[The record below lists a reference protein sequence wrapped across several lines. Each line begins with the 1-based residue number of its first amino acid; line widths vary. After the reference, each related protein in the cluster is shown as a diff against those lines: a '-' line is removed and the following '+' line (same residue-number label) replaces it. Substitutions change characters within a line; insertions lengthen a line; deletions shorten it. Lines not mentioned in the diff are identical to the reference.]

1 MSVYGLTLSM
11 KSKYPEYD
19 FDGHTATMYVL
30 KRYVKLVLTLLVP
43 FVFCVGV
50 TFVTDTFRYP
60 AGMFANII
68 SIIMDFFGV
77 GHKFGGRML
86 VSTWWY
92 LSLEVLLIFFLP
104 VALQIYRKYSWL
116 IVMLFLLPGSFLIEK
131 HVHLTKYLFIVPLA
145 ICFADQQVFERLKS
159 WKPLKS
165 QALSKFLK
173 FVVST
178 GMILAL
184 LMLWNSRW
192 ALERFEFML
201 NGLIPVAIIYWAYEF
216 LLDIPGLH
224 QLLEFLGKYSATV
237 FYIHTFIRTLWLR
250 DFTYSLGHAAV
261 IWLFLMGSSILIAVF
276 LDVVKKLIHYE
287 KISNVVID
295 GFIGWADR
303 TLW

>member
-1 MSVYGLTLSM
+1 MAKQYGFWITKNYRES
-11 KSKYPEYD
+11 Y
-19 FDGHTATMYVL
+19 
-30 KRYVKLVLTLLVP
+30 
-43 FVFCVGV
+43 
-50 TFVTDTFRYP
+50 
-60 AGMFANII
+60 GMFAVNGILFNHESERRGENFVTRKI
-68 SIIMDFFGV
+68 TLAAARIAQGYQD
-77 GHKFGGRML
+77 KL
-86 VSTWWY
+86 Y
-92 LSLEVLLIFFLP
+92 LGNLDSLRDWGYAKDYVLIFFLP

-116 IVMLFLLPGSFLIEK
+116 IMMLFLLPGSFLIEK

>member
-1 MSVYGLTLSM
+1 M
-11 KSKYPEYD
+11 
-19 FDGHTATMYVL
+19 
-30 KRYVKLVLTLLVP
+30 
-43 FVFCVGV
+43 GV

-77 GHKFGGRML
+77 GHMFGGRML

-192 ALERFEFML
+192 RWNVL
-201 NGLIPVAIIYWAYEF
+201 NLC
-216 LLDIPGLH
+216 
-224 QLLEFLGKYSATV
+224 
-237 FYIHTFIRTLWLR
+237 
-250 DFTYSLGHAAV
+250 
-261 IWLFLMGSSILIAVF
+261 
-276 LDVVKKLIHYE
+276 
-287 KISNVVID
+287 
-295 GFIGWADR
+295 
-303 TLW
+303 

>member
-1 MSVYGLTLSM
+1 
-11 KSKYPEYD
+11 
-19 FDGHTATMYVL
+19 
-30 KRYVKLVLTLLVP
+30 
-43 FVFCVGV
+43 
-50 TFVTDTFRYP
+50 
-60 AGMFANII
+60 
-68 SIIMDFFGV
+68 
-77 GHKFGGRML
+77 
-86 VSTWWY
+86 
-92 LSLEVLLIFFLP
+92 
-104 VALQIYRKYSWL
+104 
-116 IVMLFLLPGSFLIEK
+116 
-131 HVHLTKYLFIVPLA
+131 
-145 ICFADQQVFERLKS
+145 
-159 WKPLKS
+159 
-165 QALSKFLK
+165 
-173 FVVST
+173 
-178 GMILAL
+178 MILAL

-295 GFIGWADR
+295 GFIGWTDR

>member
-1 MSVYGLTLSM
+1 M
-11 KSKYPEYD
+11 
-19 FDGHTATMYVL
+19 
-30 KRYVKLVLTLLVP
+30 
-43 FVFCVGV
+43 VFE
-50 TFVTDTFRYP
+50 
-60 AGMFANII
+60 
-68 SIIMDFFGV
+68 
-77 GHKFGGRML
+77 
-86 VSTWWY
+86 
-92 LSLEVLLIFFLP
+92 LEVLLIFFLP

-201 NGLIPVAIIYWAYEF
+201 NGLIPVCNH
-216 LLDIPGLH
+216 LLGLRI
-224 QLLEFLGKYSATV
+224 FAGYS
-237 FYIHTFIRTLWLR
+237 RTSSVAGISWKIL
-250 DFTYSLGHAAV
+250 SN
-261 IWLFLMGSSILIAVF
+261 SILYPYLYKNIMAERFYLFTWTCSSDLAVP
-276 LDVVKKLIHYE
+276 DGKQYSDCG
-287 KISNVVID
+287 IS
-295 GFIGWADR
+295 
-303 TLW
+303 